1 MHIALYRCVL
11 LTPNSNND
19 QKFESLIK
27 LVTNE
32 GYQLHPEVLNAI
44 TIKKLSLEEVYAA
57 IRSEIRRRRLLKINS
72 LNITLKDLSL
82 ENVSVIKKSGVIA
95 FTIVNMSSEHVEP
108 ITPSQLGYLFRDRYH
123 KFFNIWQERMTKVQ
137 LYKLNAVSSKFKG
150 ERTVIGLIASK
161 KGGFIIL
168 EDLNGF
174 VRISVRDRNMY
185 SELIPGTFISCKV
198 INEGDVEMVGFEDL
212 DIPDHQ
218 SKQISYDITIA
229 FLSDLLLGNKKTDV
243 DKLIGAFRKLDR
255 TGVSAVIIG
264 GNIIDRNSLI
274 KGGFTSAD
282 GYLVL
287 KDLIKLLPTNVIKI
301 LIPGEL
307 DAQRLSLPQPPIGD
321 KVLGEISSLEGV
333 HSMGNPSMVNIN
345 GFNLLLYHGQGIS
358 DIVHYTKIRNAA
370 LLARKMLKVRHLA
383 PVYGCH
389 TPILSTDHDS
399 LVIEKT
405 PDVFLV
411 GHTGI
416 ASDTLYRNTLLVTAP
431 MWNTDG
437 GAAAIINLN
446 GYTVSWI
453 KS

>member
-11 LTPNSNND
+11 LAPKSNNE
-19 QKFESLIK
+19 QKLESLIK
-27 LVTNE
+27 FVTNE

-44 TIKKLSLEEVYAA
+44 TVRKLSLEEAYAA
-57 IRSEIRRRRLLKINS
+57 IKSEMRRRRLLKINL
-72 LNITLKDLSL
+72 LNITLKDLNL
-82 ENVSVIKKSGVIA
+82 ENVDVIKKSGVIT
-95 FTIVNMSSEHVEP
+95 FTIVNTPSEHVEP
-108 ITPSQLGYLFRDRYH
+108 IIPSQLGYLFRDRYH

-137 LYKLNAVSSKFKG
+137 LYKLNAVNSKFKG
-150 ERTVIGLIASK
+150 ERTIVGLIASK

-168 EDLNGF
+168 EDLNYF
-174 VRISVRDRNMY
+174 VRINVRDRNMY

-198 INEGDVEMVGFEDL
+198 MNEGDIVMTGFEDL

-218 SKQISYDITIA
+218 SKQISYDIMIA

-243 DKLIGAFRKLDR
+243 DRLIGVFRKLDR
-255 TGVSAVIIG
+255 IGVSAVIIG

-274 KGGFTSAD
+274 KNGFTSTD
-282 GYLVL
+282 GYLIL

-321 KVLGEISSLEGV
+321 NVLKEISSLGGV
-333 HSMGNPSMVNIN
+333 YSIGNPSMVDIN

-358 DIVHYTKIRNAA
+358 DIVHYTKIRNPA
-370 LLARKMLKVRHLA
+370 LLARKMLKIRHLA
-383 PVYGCH
+383 PVYGGH
-389 TPILSTDHDS
+389 TPILSTARDS

-411 GHTGI
+411 GHTGM
-416 ASDTLYRNTLLVTAP
+416 ASDMLYRNTLLVTTP
-431 MWNTDG
+431 MWNGDG

-446 GYTVSWI
+446 GYTVNWI